1 MHYTASMFEQC
12 LYFNTTSLARQL
24 EREWTKAFKPFGLTP
39 SQAFMLR
46 VVLDKAALLQ
56 SELALEMNI
65 SRPTATRG
73 LDGLERLGLIK
84 RLASMKDGREQEI
97 HPTKKAIDM
106 KNAINAASGDVT
118 RRLKKVLGEN
128 HFEDVVGRV
137 RGISSAL
144 KG

>member
-1 MHYTASMFEQC
+1 MFEQC

-24 EREWTKAFKPFGLTP
+24 EREWTGAFKPFGLTP

-46 VVLDKAALLQ
+46 VVLDKAPLLQ

-65 SRPTATRG
+65 SRPTTTRG

-84 RLASMKDGREQEI
+84 RVASQKDGREQEI
-97 HPTKKAIDM
+97 HPTKKAVEM
-106 KNAINAASGDVT
+106 KDAINAASGTVT
-118 RRLKKVLGEN
+118 KRLKKMLGTN
-128 HFEDVVGRV
+128 HFEDVVGQL

-144 KG
+144 KE

>member
-1 MHYTASMFEQC
+1 MFEQC

-24 EREWTKAFKPFGLTP
+24 EREWASAFKPFGLTP

-46 VVLDKAALLQ
+46 VVLDKTPLLQ

-84 RLASMKDGREQEI
+84 RHPSQKDGREQEI
-97 HPTKKAIDM
+97 HPTKKAVEM
-106 KNAINAASGDVT
+106 KEAINAASSTVT
-118 RRLKKVLGEN
+118 KRLKKVLGSS
-128 HFEDVVGRV
+128 HFEEVVGQL
-137 RGISSAL
+137 RGIGSAL
-144 KG
+144 K

>member
-1 MHYTASMFEQC
+1 MFEQC

-24 EREWTKAFKPFGLTP
+24 EREWTGAFKPFGLTP

-46 VVLDKAALLQ
+46 VVLDKAPLLQ

-65 SRPTATRG
+65 SRPTATRA

-84 RLASMKDGREQEI
+84 RVASEKDGREQEI
-97 HPTKKAIDM
+97 QPTKKAVELKD
-106 KNAINAASGDVT
+106 AINAASGAVT
-118 RRLKKVLGEN
+118 KRLKKVLGTN
-128 HFEDVVGRV
+128 HFENVVGQL

-144 KG
+144 K

>member
-1 MHYTASMFEQC
+1 MFEQC

-24 EREWTKAFKPFGLTP
+24 EREWTSAFKPFGLTT

-46 VVLDKAALLQ
+46 VVLDKAPLLQ

-84 RLASMKDGREQEI
+84 RLASEKDGREQEI
-97 HPTKKAIDM
+97 HPTKKAVELKD
-106 KNAINAASGDVT
+106 AINAASGAVT
-118 RRLKKVLGEN
+118 KRLKKVLGTN
-128 HFEDVVGRV
+128 HFEDVVGQLRC
-137 RGISSAL
+137 ISSAL
-144 KG
+144 K

>member
-1 MHYTASMFEQC
+1 MFEQC

-24 EREWTKAFKPFGLTP
+24 EREWTSAFKPFGLTP

-46 VVLDKAALLQ
+46 VVLDKAPLLQ

-65 SRPTATRG
+65 SRPTATRA

-84 RLASMKDGREQEI
+84 RVASEKDGREQEI
-97 HPTKKAIDM
+97 QPTKKAVELKD
-106 KNAINAASGDVT
+106 AINAASGAVT
-118 RRLKKVLGEN
+118 KRLKKVLGTN
-128 HFEDVVGRV
+128 HFENVVGQL

-144 KG
+144 K

>member
-1 MHYTASMFEQC
+1 MFEQC

-24 EREWTKAFKPFGLTP
+24 EREWASAFKPFGLTP

-46 VVLDKAALLQ
+46 VVLDKAPLLQ

-84 RLASMKDGREQEI
+84 RHPSQKDGREQEI
-97 HPTKKAIDM
+97 HPTKKAVKM
-106 KNAINAASGDVT
+106 KEAINAASST
-118 RRLKKVLGEN
+118 ITKRLKKVLGSS
-128 HFEDVVGRV
+128 HFEEVVGQL
-137 RGISSAL
+137 RGIGSAL
-144 KG
+144 K

>member
-1 MHYTASMFEQC
+1 MFEQC

-24 EREWTKAFKPFGLTP
+24 EREWTSAFKSFGLTP

-46 VVLDKAALLQ
+46 VVLDKAPLLQ

-73 LDGLERLGLIK
+73 LDGLEKFGLIK
-84 RLASMKDGREQEI
+84 RLASEKDGREQEI
-97 HPTKKAIDM
+97 HPTKKAVEM
-106 KNAINAASGDVT
+106 KDAINAASGAVT
-118 RRLKKVLGEN
+118 KRLKKMLGTN
-128 HFEDVVGRV
+128 HFEDVVGQL

-144 KG
+144 K

>member
-1 MHYTASMFEQC
+1 MFEQC

-24 EREWTKAFKPFGLTP
+24 EREWTRAFKAFGLTP

-46 VVLDKAALLQ
+46 VVLDKAPLLQ

-65 SRPTATRG
+65 SRPTTTRG

-84 RLASMKDGREQEI
+84 RLTSEKDGREQEI
-97 HPTKKAIDM
+97 HPTKKAVDM
-106 KNAINAASGDVT
+106 KDAINAASGAVT
-118 RRLKKVLGEN
+118 KRLKKVLGTN
-128 HFEDVVGRV
+128 HFEDVVGQL

-144 KG
+144 K

>member
-1 MHYTASMFEQC
+1 MNYTVPMFEQC

-24 EREWTKAFKPFGLTP
+24 EREWTSAFKPFGLTP

-46 VVLDKAALLQ
+46 VVLDKAPLLQ

-73 LDGLERLGLIK
+73 LDGLEKLGLIK
-84 RLASMKDGREQEI
+84 RVASEKDGREQEI
-97 HPTKKAIDM
+97 HPTKRAVEM
-106 KNAINAASGDVT
+106 KDAINAASGAVT
-118 RRLKKVLGEN
+118 KRLKKVLGN
-128 HFEDVVGRV
+128 SHFEDVVGQL

-144 KG
+144 K